1 MLALSR
7 ADVLTRRQPVDR
19 QIVVGICKFAAGLAG
34 ARRLTAVRVGI
45 PCGGSDLV
53 ELDGEPI
60 ERRVHKSFEKALAKF
75 VLGQARTGHS
85 LARRCIRHRRLR
97 SLQSRPAFQGTR
109 AVGTSTDIDLIS
121 FGYVAA
127 RRSRYAYD
135 LTPLVPSDT

>member
-1 MLALSR
+1 MPALSR
-7 ADVLTRRQPVDR
+7 ADALTRRQPVDR
-19 QIVVGICKFAAGLAG
+19 QIVVAICKFAAGLAG

-109 AVGTSTDIDLIS
+109 ARRY
-121 FGYVAA
+121 FNGYRPDFVRIC
-127 RRSRYAYD
+127 RRAEIPMR
-135 LTPLVPSDT
+135 LRLDTLGSE